1 MNKFVIKNENENEN
15 IDINQVSENYQST
28 ADTEKS

>member
-1 MNKFVIKNENENEN
+1 MNKFLIKNENENEN